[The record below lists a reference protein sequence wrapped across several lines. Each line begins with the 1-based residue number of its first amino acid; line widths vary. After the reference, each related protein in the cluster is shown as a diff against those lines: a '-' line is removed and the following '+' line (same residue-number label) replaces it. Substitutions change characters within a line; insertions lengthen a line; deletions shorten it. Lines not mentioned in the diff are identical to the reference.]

1 MKLKWKKFIG
11 AVVLFILLGFGR
23 SSTTTTPPQISITE
37 LIKTAVRRAIKAVDL
52 KIQRLQNKTIWLQNA
67 CKLLENEMTALK
79 LNEITKTS
87 HFYNTL
93 YEEYFAELKS
103 AKHMTTQYHKIRE
116 ITRIQS
122 LVVSDYQK
130 TWWLLRKDPHF
141 TAEEI
146 KQMSF
151 NYDSILENSLQNT
164 DLIVHIISSF
174 STSMTDGQRLKLISY
189 VEAKVQKNYK
199 ILRHYNFH
207 NGLISLQ
214 RANTAAE
221 RNHIK
226 TLYEL
231 HPINQVDY
239 E

>member
-122 LVVSDYQK
+122 
-130 TWWLLRKDPHF
+130 
-141 TAEEI
+141 I
-146 KQMSF
+146 
-151 NYDSILENSLQNT
+151 
-164 DLIVHIISSF
+164 
-174 STSMTDGQRLKLISY
+174 
-189 VEAKVQKNYK
+189 
-199 ILRHYNFH
+199 
-207 NGLISLQ
+207 
-214 RANTAAE
+214 
-221 RNHIK
+221 
-226 TLYEL
+226 
-231 HPINQVDY
+231 
-239 E
+239 